1 MPPRKAPSRRNHK
14 MSQPSNPAFTVFM
27 QAIDTGDL
35 PGLGPEVRSSAQPS
49 AALCQAVG
57 ALGLSGESAGLA
69 KAAAL
74 LWHDHLDESHTV
86 SQDIGSA
93 DGSFLHGIMHRREP
107 DYPNAKYWF
116 RRVGDHPCFSTPPA
130 TRLWP
135 SAWPR
140 VATGI
145 RSPLS
150 MPSRRL
156 CATATRP
163 RSSRCGTSSASSSR
177 RSCKPSSPS
186 LAKR

>member
-1 MPPRKAPSRRNHK
+1 

-27 QAIDTGDL
+27 QAIDTGNL

-49 AALCQAVG
+49 AALAQAVG
-57 ALGLSGESAGLA
+57 ALGLSGESADLA

-116 RRVGDHPCFSTPPA
+116 RRVGDHPCFPA
-130 TRLWP
+130 LA
-135 SAWPR
+135 SEA
-140 VATGI
+140 I
-145 RSPLS
+145 DYLD
-150 MPSRRL
+150 
-156 CATATRP
+156 TA
-163 RSSRCGTSSASSSR
+163 GD
-177 RSCKPSSPS
+177 
-186 LAKR
+186 

>member
-1 MPPRKAPSRRNHK
+1 

-27 QAIDTGDL
+27 QAIDTGNL

-49 AALCQAVG
+49 AALAQAVG
-57 ALGLSGESAGLA
+57 ALGLSGESADLA

-116 RRVGDHPCFSTPPA
+116 RRVGDHPCFPA
-130 TRLWP
+130 LASEAIDYLDTAGDEALVKRLAPGGHWDP
-135 SAWPR
+135 FAFVDAVEAAVRYGNP
-140 VATGI
+140 AEI
-145 RSPLS
+145 EPLRHVQRIEFETFAQS
-150 MPSRRL
+150 FL
-156 CATATRP
+156 
-163 RSSRCGTSSASSSR
+163 G
-177 RSCKPSSPS
+177 
-186 LAKR
+186 